1 MDKKVRRKLYGKLF
15 RFCFLFS
22 LLSFF
27 ALYFSQ
33 VTGYYDFA
41 EHKKVVLTNEQIKK
55 FEEDVANGKN
65 LDIEDYLVNTD
76 KNYQNKTSRLGLKI
90 SEGIGD
96 YAKRGIEMTFKV
108 LNNLVE

>member
-15 RFCFLFS
+15 KFCFLFS

-33 VTGYYDFA
+33 TTGYYDFA
-41 EHKKVVLTNEQIKK
+41 EHKKVTLTNEQIKK

-65 LDIEDYLVNTD
+65 LNIEDYLSNTD
-76 KNYQNKTSRLGLKI
+76 KNYQNKTSRMGLKI
-90 SEGIGD
+90 SESIGE
-96 YAKRGIEMTFKV
+96 YARKGIETTFKV
-108 LNNLVE
+108 LNKLVE